1 MTEPD
6 PRARD
11 RLDRGEILIDTESVP
26 GSHLPRVLVR
36 AVFEAPP
43 ERVWAVIDPV
53 RDYES
58 TMANVKRSEE
68 LLRERQDD
76 QTERVRARITVGM
89 PFPLRDLTSVTDAIH
104 TVVPGE
110 SYERAW
116 TLVEGDYREN
126 SGAWR
131 LVPFDGDPT
140 RTLVSYRLHAVPN
153 IRIPA
158 ALHGIAQKKVIP
170 RLINSLRGK
179 IR

>member
-1 MTEPD
+1 MTELD
-6 PRARD
+6 PRTRD
-11 RLDRGEILIDTESVP
+11 RLHRGEILIDTEPVP
-26 GSHLPRVLVR
+26 GSPLPRVIVQ

-53 RDYES
+53 RNYTS
-58 TMANVKRSEE
+58 TMAGVKTSEE
-68 LLRERQDD
+68 LIRERQDD

-89 PFPLRDLTSVTDAIH
+89 PFPLRNLTSITDAIH
-104 TVVPGE
+104 TVIPGE

-131 LVPFDGDPT
+131 LTPFDGDPN

-153 IRIPA
+153 IRVPA
-158 ALHGIAQKKVIP
+158 SLHGIAQKKVIP
-170 RLINSLRGK
+170 KLINSLRAKVG
-179 IR
+179 